1 MSAQSQADAAGSAR
15 DSAAGN
21 PDSATAT
28 ESRTAPASVLDA
40 PVREAEP
47 INLIEAAG
55 GAVAK
60 RVLPALAAVAVVV
73 VVVVVLRR
81 RR

>member
-1 MSAQSQADAAGSAR
+1 VSAPA

-21 PDSATAT
+21 PDSAAAT
-28 ESRTAPASVLDA
+28 ESKRAPASVLDA

-47 INLIEAAG
+47 INLVEAAG

-60 RVLPALAAVAVVV
+60 RVLPALAAVAVAVA
-73 VVVVVLRR
+73 VVVVLRQR
-81 RR
+81 R